1 VLIDENGHARL
12 TDFGL
17 TIVLH
22 ATKTATEARG
32 GGSLRWM
39 APELLDPEGYG
50 ISEVEAG
57 IPTKQSDVYA
67 LAMTIWEV
75 LSHM

>member
-1 VLIDENGHARL
+1 LIDENGHARL

-17 TIVLH
+17 TIMLH

-32 GGSLRWM
+32 AGSLRWM
-39 APELLDPEGYG
+39 APELLDPDGYG
-50 ISEVEAG
+50 ILEAEAG
-57 IPTKQSDVYA
+57 IPTKHSDIYA

-75 LSHM
+75 TYHL